1 LPASLAAAAVLDAIG
16 ADDQTIGDLVGVPV
30 TAVANLVAV
39 ARAKLA
45 ALEDD
50 AGDVHPEPTRS

>member
-1 LPASLAAAAVLDAIG
+1 LPASLAAAAVLDAVG
-16 ADDQTIGDLVGVPV
+16 ADDQTIGLLVGVPV

-50 AGDVHPEPTRS
+50 VSQAPVDR